1 MNGSQKGEI
10 QIRSSDLKGFEGT
23 KKKITYVKFTK
34 IKF

>member
-23 KKKITYVKFTK
+23 KKRLRMLSSRR
-34 IKF
+34 

>member
-23 KKKITYVKFTK
+23 KKRLHMLTSRR
-34 IKF
+34 